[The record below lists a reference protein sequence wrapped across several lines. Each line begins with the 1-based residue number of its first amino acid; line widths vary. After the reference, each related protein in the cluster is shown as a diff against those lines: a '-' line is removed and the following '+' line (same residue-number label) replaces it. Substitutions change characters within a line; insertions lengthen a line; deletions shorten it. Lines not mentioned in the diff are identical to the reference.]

1 MFGDFLNELISIG
14 KIKIEI
20 KDNKEEKEKEK
31 ENENKKEVK
40 EVKEEKEKE
49 NNKQNEKNELDIYYS
64 SYGYIKIEK
73 PENSQNNLLFKFSQY
88 KINCIPKNSLIGNI
102 YFKNIRKEINIQ
114 IKTFFNQRKIYPLE
128 KISIY
133 SPLYSA
139 IEKIFEQKKE
149 NEENKSEKNIEHIT
163 SKSQYRIFSCH
174 KQIKEL
180 DISLCI
186 YENEIQDNEILL
198 YLPIKELS
206 FSQYIKGS
214 SIQISQKGKI
224 ASKVNTDS
232 PQYVLGDLYYTFG
245 KHYFE
250 FNLLTEPIASSVI
263 IGVATKRNQKD
274 KYLYDVNNFYGLI
287 LSDGVLIFS
296 EKGKQYKKDYNK
308 KETFGINDIVGVLIE
323 FKKEG
328 LYISFYKNK
337 ICLGIAY
344 SKLNKENV
352 YYPAVSLGIAGS
364 KIQISNQI
372 DFP

>member
-31 ENENKKEVK
+31 ENENKK

-139 IEKIFEQKKE
+139 IEKIFTQKKE

-174 KQIKEL
+174 KEIKEL
-180 DISLCI
+180 NISLLI
-186 YENEIQDNEILL
+186 YENEIKDNEILL

-206 FSQYIKGS
+206 FSQYIKGTS
-214 SIQISQKGKI
+214 VQLSQKGKI
-224 ASKVNTDS
+224 ASKINTDS
-232 PQYVLGDLYYTFG
+232 PQYVLGDLYYSFG
-245 KHYFE
+245 RHYFE
-250 FNLLTEPIASSVI
+250 IILLTEPIAASVI
-263 IGVATKRNQKD
+263 IGVATKRNQRD
-274 KYLYDVNNFYGLI
+274 KYSYDVNNFYGLI
-287 LSDGVLIFS
+287 LSDMILISS
-296 EKGKQYKKDYNK
+296 ERGKQMKKDYNK
-308 KETFGINDIVGVLIE
+308 KETFGINDIVGVFLE

-328 LYISFYKNK
+328 VDVYFYKNK
-337 ICLGIAY
+337 INLGLAY
-344 SKLNKENV
+344 TKLNKENV

-364 KIQISNQI
+364 KIQISNKI

>member
-1 MFGDFLNELISIG
+1 MFSTFLNELINIG
-14 KIKIEI
+14 KINIEKEDN
-20 KDNKEEKEKEK
+20 KDNKEK
-31 ENENKKEVK
+31 NENIYL
-40 EVKEEKEKE
+40 
-49 NNKQNEKNELDIYYS
+49 NPKNDLDIYYS
-64 SYGYIKIEK
+64 PYGYIKLDRTQEQK
-73 PENSQNNLLFKFSQY
+73 NNQIYKFSQY
-88 KINCIPKNSLIGNI
+88 KINNIPKDCLKGTIF
-102 YFKNIRKEINIQ
+102 YKNIRNEINIQ
-114 IKTFFNQRKIYPLE
+114 IKTFFNERTIYSLE
-128 KISIY
+128 KIDIL
-133 SPLYSA
+133 SPLYSVV
-139 IEKIFEQKKE
+139 EKLFLQKKE
-149 NEENKSEKNIEHIT
+149 NNNIDNNNEHIT

-174 KQIKEL
+174 KEIKEL
-180 DISLCI
+180 NILLCI
-186 YENEIQDNEILL
+186 YENEIQDKELL
-198 YLPIKELS
+198 IYLPIKELS

-364 KIQISNQI
+364 KIQISNKI